1 MKTPPRPLLR
11 KLFTYAAAIAAL
23 AVGGLL
29 VSWPASAVYTQQQQ
43 SGLQPPALQ
52 PDRSDKL
59 TQQLAF
65 FSLGGLRSLVAEV
78 LTLDATDAWSK
89 RDWPRVQRRWESATT
104 LSPHRVN
111 YWINAATDMTSNAAG
126 DIAAARGLSWAE
138 RLAESR
144 AYINRGEQFL
154 LNGIANNPDS
164 WRLHVALAEQYA
176 NIYRRPQ
183 FSNAAKAFQKALQLG
198 APSDLERPLFYS
210 LCRTRGKEQEAWQ
223 LGRRLFEDEE
233 HQVPALRFL
242 LFVLQNK
249 IQVPADEALS
259 LDRLYRHSPQ
269 ETEQEV
275 LQTARKE
282 IQLFLNNDLLYPVNG
297 AKEFLENTPLKE

>member
-11 KLFTYAAAIAAL
+11 KLFTYAAAMVAL
-23 AVGGLL
+23 AVGGML
-29 VSWPASAVYTQQQQ
+29 VSRPARAVYKQQQQ

-126 DIAAARGLSWAE
+126 DVAAARGLSWAE

-154 LNGIANNPDS
+154 LAGIANNPDS

-183 FSNAAKAFQKALQLG
+183 FSNAAKAFA
-198 APSDLERPLFYS
+198 
-210 LCRTRGKEQEAWQ
+210 
-223 LGRRLFEDEE
+223 
-233 HQVPALRFL
+233 
-242 LFVLQNK
+242 
-249 IQVPADEALS
+249 
-259 LDRLYRHSPQ
+259 
-269 ETEQEV
+269 
-275 LQTARKE
+275 AR
-282 IQLFLNNDLLYPVNG
+282 
-297 AKEFLENTPLKE
+297 